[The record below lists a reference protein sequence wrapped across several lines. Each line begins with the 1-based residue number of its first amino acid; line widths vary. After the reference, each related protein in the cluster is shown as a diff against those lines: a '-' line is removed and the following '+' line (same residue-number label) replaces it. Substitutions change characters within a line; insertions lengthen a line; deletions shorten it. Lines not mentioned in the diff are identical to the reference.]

1 MDLHDDPQRLVEEY
15 AAQHPQVLGE
25 VHGDLIARYGE
36 VPDRF
41 VDQGANVR
49 PISVSCTVLE
59 TVLFSR
65 LRRQSEDSTL
75 KAMAGNGFGI
85 RLVDGNG
92 TQIRVRKHPRK
103 WDGSLLE
110 PVPFV
115 PGGEQFSIEDVLGP
129 LVDEDGIAQPQAYRL
144 YVLWWPGS
152 VGFGGAALAAG
163 LLTKQV
169 QVLYGRT
176 PLPPP
181 IMEQRNVIVTPD
193 GGPAA
198 GPGLGTRRRDDD
210 FAEVDED
217 AASEEEQED
226 GPHSS

>member
-1 MDLHDDPQRLVEEY
+1 MELHDDPQRLVEEY
-15 AAQHPQVLGE
+15 VVQHARIFGE
-25 VHGDLIARYGE
+25 VHGDLIARHGE
-36 VPDRF
+36 VPDRY

-65 LRRQSEDSTL
+65 LRRQTEDSTL
-75 KAMAGNGFGI
+75 KATAGNGFGI
-85 RLVDGNG
+85 RLLDGNG
-92 TQIRVRKHPRK
+92 TKIGVRKHPRN
-103 WDGSLLE
+103 WDGSLLV
-110 PVPFV
+110 PVRYV
-115 PGGEQFSIEDVLGP
+115 PGGEQYSIEDELGP
-129 LVDEDGIAQPQAYRL
+129 IGDKDKIAEPQGYRL

-163 LLTKQV
+163 VLTKKV

-176 PLPPP
+176 PLPEP
-181 IMEQRNVIVTPD
+181 IMEARGMTV
-193 GGPAA
+193 
-198 GPGLGTRRRDDD
+198 GLGGGQQGATGSGMRRRDDD

-217 AASEEEQED
+217 AAGEEDQED